1 MDDRQRKEAGLEAE
15 DAALRYLVQRGLKLV
30 LRNYRC
36 RIGEIDL
43 VMLDRNTLT
52 LIEVRYRSSLR
63 YGGAAASV
71 TKHKQK
77 RIIAAA
83 KLLLVSHSELRRFPV
98 RFDVVAID
106 SLGGNVE
113 WIRDAFTL

>member
-15 DAALRYLVQRGLKLV
+15 DDALRHLVQHGLKLV
-30 LRNYRC
+30 VRNYRC
-36 RIGEIDL
+36 RVGEIDL
-43 VMLDRNTLT
+43 VMLDGATLV
-52 LIEVRYRSSLR
+52 IVEVRYRASHR

-77 RIIAAA
+77 RIINAARY
-83 KLLLVSHSELRRFPV
+83 LLVTRRELQRFPV

-106 SLGGNVE
+106 SLGGAVE
-113 WIRDAFTL
+113 WIRDAFTV